1 MARLFGPDGAFAI
14 DLGARTRHPRSLQI
28 YEGRGGVLPRPW
40 PAFEVHE
47 ISGTG
52 RLHYPGLEIL
62 HAPVL
67 HHQPYLDSLG
77 FRIEGD
83 GAVATYSSD
92 IAITRAPGYFDSMR
106 DLAVGADVL
115 VHYLNAF
122 DFDGPDMARSKPAL
136 MGQLAE
142 RLGVRMLV
150 TTHHGPV
157 MDRPGV
163 RDATL
168 AAIAT
173 TYSGQ
178 AIWGEDRLR
187 FTIAAG
193 LPPAVE
199 QVPAIG

>member
-1 MARLFGPDGAFAI
+1 
-14 DLGARTRHPRSLQI
+14 
-28 YEGRGGVLPRPW
+28 
-40 PAFEVHE
+40 
-47 ISGTG
+47 
-52 RLHYPGLEIL
+52 
-62 HAPVL
+62 
-67 HHQPYLDSLG
+67 
-77 FRIEGD
+77 
-83 GAVATYSSD
+83 
-92 IAITRAPGYFDSMR
+92 
-106 DLAVGADVL
+106 
-115 VHYLNAF
+115 
-122 DFDGPDMARSKPAL
+122 
-136 MGQLAE
+136 
-142 RLGVRMLV
+142 
-150 TTHHGPV
+150 